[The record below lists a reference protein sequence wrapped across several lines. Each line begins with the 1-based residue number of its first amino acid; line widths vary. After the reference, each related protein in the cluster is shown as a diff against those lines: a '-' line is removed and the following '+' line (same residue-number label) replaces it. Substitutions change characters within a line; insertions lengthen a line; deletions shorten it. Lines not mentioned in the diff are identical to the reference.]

1 MRSLAKQDR
10 FDAAIVGIA
19 VFFGV
24 FASNPVFA
32 QFSPPDFTGIVK
44 LKAPAVVAITTR
56 RQIEDQPLVFPDDMP
71 LGELFRR
78 QQEEMAAPG
87 RGAQTRQ
94 ALGSGFIINPD
105 GYIVTNNHVIENASE
120 IRVLFHDRTNV
131 EAKLVGRDASTD
143 VAVLKIEPRAN
154 MVATS
159 WGNSDAIEPGAWTI
173 AIGSPYGLG
182 GTVTVGVLSARSR
195 DIHSGPYDDF
205 LQTDA
210 SINQGNSGGPLFNAL
225 GEVIGVNTA
234 IFSPTGG
241 NVGIGFAIPSKNAQ
255 AVVDQLI
262 GKGRV
267 ERGWL
272 GVRLQELTSS
282 IARALGL
289 KSDSGAIVAL
299 VETGSPAEKAG
310 IRTGD
315 VVTAFSGQPVN
326 NARDLSRTVTSQ
338 KPGQQAVITVYRD
351 GKAQD
356 IATTIGQREEDRP
369 QQTGALGGDTG
380 KRLGLALAPLSE
392 PDRRQ
397 RQLPSN
403 IRGVIVQQVEPNS
416 PAAETG
422 IRSGDV
428 IVSANNRDVSQPT
441 DVAEEWAKSR
451 DQKKP
456 ILLRLS
462 RDGEFLFVAPSA

>member
-1 MRSLAKQDR
+1 MVEDYA
-10 FDAAIVGIA
+10 
-19 VFFGV
+19 
-24 FASNPVFA
+24 PVM
-32 QFSPPDFTGIVK
+32 P
-44 LKAPAVVAITTR
+44 
-56 RQIEDQPLVFPDDMP
+56 EDMP
-71 LGELFRR
+71 MGEFFRR

-94 ALGSGFIINPD
+94 ALGSGFIISPD
-105 GYIVTNNHVIENASE
+105 GYIVTNNHVIESASE
-120 IRVLFHDRTNV
+120 IRVLFLDRTNV

-154 MVATS
+154 MVATT

-173 AIGSPYGLG
+173 AIGSPFGLG

-195 DIHSGPYDDF
+195 DIHAGPNDDF

-210 SINQGNSGGPLFNAL
+210 SINQGNSGGPLFNAR

-272 GVRLQELTSS
+272 GVRLQELTSK

-299 VETGSPAEKAG
+299 VEPGSPAEMAG
-310 IRTGD
+310 IRTSD
-315 VVTAFSGQPVN
+315 VVTAFNGQPVN
-326 NARDLSRTVTSQ
+326 DARDLSRAVASQ
-338 KPGQQAVITVYRD
+338 KPGQQVAMSVYRD

-356 IATTIGQREEDRP
+356 ITTTIGQREEDRP
-369 QQTGALGGDTG
+369 EQTGALGGDTG
-380 KRLGLALAPLSE
+380 KRLGLALAPLSAS
-392 PDRRQ
+392 DRRQ

-403 IRGVIVQQVEPNS
+403 IRGVVVQQVEPNS

-428 IVSANNRDVSQPT
+428 IVSANNRDVSQPS
-441 DVAEEWAKSR
+441 DVAEEWATSR
-451 DQKKP
+451 DQNKP